1 MRRDSYAV
9 AQTGDRELA
18 WLGGVGAVML
28 ALVAG
33 VESAGVAGGLF
44 ATRHPVVIALPDASE
59 TLVRLTQH
67 LGASAWPAI
76 DRRWLPET
84 MAAPLGFGMFVAVAF
99 AATAFCA
106 LSRLARPVGG
116 DGARFARAGDLSSL
130 RARSEVGHGIPL
142 GYHHGR
148 ELVGEPNASVA
159 LCGPSQV
166 GKSLAAVV
174 RAILKWDGCLI
185 VLSMKEE
192 LLRYTLHIREQ
203 RGDVKI
209 FDPTR
214 QTGYRTNTWSPVAAS
229 NTWSE
234 ARAIAAALLQIGREA
249 DRYDR
254 EPHWRRTAARYL
266 APLLLAANQTGQ
278 SMRVVLSWIGLFE
291 RDAVR
296 NILKA
301 SADPESQYAL
311 ENLESLWKTDHRYR
325 GSVIGTLSTAL
336 DAWQEPSVAEATA
349 GPDITPQWLCAG
361 PNTLYVVAPAS
372 QQRRPQ
378 NLFGGLLVHM
388 IDGALAIAQR
398 SSTGRLPL
406 PLLCALDEICNA
418 APLPTLGEYASSG
431 AGRGVLLLS
440 VIQDYSQA
448 IDTWGRER
456 AATIISNHRGKLFWS
471 GIADPATFEYID
483 HLLGREERER
493 QSRTRQSFGG
503 TSTTH
508 ATELR
513 PLAPPHQLRQA
524 NVGTAL
530 LVYGQL
536 PPVWTQQRLFFEDPQ
551 LRRLVPDE
559 IWKELPTDRRPS
571 RGRWVLTGFMR

>member
-1 MRRDSYAV
+1 MS
-9 AQTGDRELA
+9 QSGDWELV
-18 WLGGVGAVML
+18 WLGGVGAVLL
-28 ALVAG
+28 ALVSG
-33 VESAGVAGGLF
+33 VEVAGFAGGLF
-44 ATRHPVVIALPDASE
+44 ASGHPVLLSLPATTG
-59 TLVRLTQH
+59 TLARLMGH
-67 LGASAWPAI
+67 FGASAWPPT
-76 DRRWLPET
+76 DRKWLPET
-84 MAAPLGFGMFVAVAF
+84 MLAPLCFGTIAAVLF
-99 AATAFCA
+99 AAIAFCV
-106 LSRLARPVGG
+106 LSRLAQPVRG
-116 DGARFARAGDLSSL
+116 DGARFARVRDLSPL
-130 RARSEVGHGIPL
+130 RARSAVGQGIPL
-142 GYHHGR
+142 GHYQGH

-185 VLSMKEE
+185 VLSIKEE
-192 LLRYTLHIREQ
+192 LLRYTLPAREQ

-214 QTGYRTNTWSPVAAS
+214 QTAHGTQAWSPVAAS
-229 NTWSE
+229 GTWTD
-234 ARAIAAALLQIGREA
+234 ARAIAAGLLQIGQEA

-278 SMRVVLSWIGLFE
+278 SMRTVLSWIDLFE
-291 RDAVR
+291 RDELR
-296 NILKA
+296 NILKR
-301 SADPESQYAL
+301 SGDPESLYAL
-311 ENLESLWKTDHRYR
+311 ENLESLWKTDHRYQ

-336 DAWQEPSVAEATA
+336 DAWQEPTVAEATSR
-349 GPDITPQWLCAG
+349 PDITPQWLCAG
-361 PNTLYVVAPAS
+361 SNTLYIVAPAS
-372 QQRRPQ
+372 QQRRLQ

-388 IDGALAIAQR
+388 IDGALAIAQKT
-398 SSTGRLPL
+398 STGRLPL

-431 AGRGVLLLS
+431 AGQGVLLLS

-471 GIADPATFEYID
+471 GIADPATFEYVD

-493 QSRTRQSFGG
+493 QSRTRQAFGG

-513 PLAPPHQLRQA
+513 PLAPPHRLRQA
-524 NVGTAL
+524 KFGTAL

-536 PPVWTQQRLFFEDPQ
+536 PPVWTEQRLFFEDPQ
-551 LRRLVPDE
+551 LCRLVPDE
-559 IWKELPTDRRPS
+559 IRKEIPTHDRPARS
-571 RGRWVLTGFMR
+571 RFARWADAF

>member
-1 MRRDSYAV
+1 MSHN
-9 AQTGDRELA
+9 GDRELA
-18 WLGGVGAVML
+18 WLGSVGAVLL

-33 VESAGVAGGLF
+33 VESAGIAGGLF
-44 ATRHPVVIALPDASE
+44 ASDHPVVMALPEATE
-59 TLVRLTQH
+59 TLARLTRH

-84 MAAPLGFGMFVAVAF
+84 MAAPLCFGALVAVAF
-99 AATAFCA
+99 AAIACWG
-106 LSRLARPVGG
+106 LWRLARPVRG
-116 DGARFARAGDLSSL
+116 DGARFARAYELSPL
-130 RARSEVGHGIPL
+130 RARAGVGQGIPL
-142 GYHHGR
+142 GYHQGR

-185 VLSMKEE
+185 VLSIKEE
-192 LLRYTLHIREQ
+192 LLRYTLHTREQ
-203 RGDVKI
+203 RGEVKI

-214 QTGYRTNTWSPVAAS
+214 QTAYRTHAWSPVAAS
-229 NTWSE
+229 GTWTE
-234 ARAIAAALLQIGREA
+234 ARAIAAGLLQIGQEA

-278 SMRVVLSWIGLFE
+278 SMRTVLSWIDLFE
-291 RDAVR
+291 RDDLR
-296 NILKA
+296 NILKR
-301 SADPESQYAL
+301 SGDPESLYAL
-311 ENLESLWKTDHRYR
+311 ENLESLWKTDHRYQ

-336 DAWQEPSVAEATA
+336 DAWQEPTVTEATTR
-349 GPDITPQWLCAG
+349 PDITPQWLCAG
-361 PNTLYVVAPAS
+361 SNTLYIVAPAS
-372 QQRRPQ
+372 QQRRLQ

-388 IDGALAIAQR
+388 IDGALAIAQKT
-398 SSTGRLPL
+398 STGRLPL

-431 AGRGVLLLS
+431 AGQGVLLLS

-493 QSRTRQSFGG
+493 QSRTRQAFGG

-513 PLAPPHQLRQA
+513 PLAPPHRLRQA
-524 NVGTAL
+524 KFGTAL

-536 PPVWTQQRLFFEDPQ
+536 PPVWTEQRLFSQDPQ
-551 LRRLVPDE
+551 LRSLVPDE
-559 IWKELPTDRRPS
+559 IRHRVSTDSRPTRSRRS
-571 RGRWVLTGFMR
+571 RWADAS

>member
-1 MRRDSYAV
+1 MLS
-9 AQTGDRELA
+9 QTGDRELA

-28 ALVAG
+28 ALLAG
-33 VESAGVAGGLF
+33 VESAGVTGGLL
-44 ATRHPVVIALPDASE
+44 TSGHPVVLSLPGATG
-59 TLVRLTQH
+59 TLARLTRH
-67 LGASAWPAI
+67 LGRSAWPTV
-76 DRRWLPET
+76 DRRWLPEA
-84 MAAPLGFGMFVAVAF
+84 MVAPLCFGMLVAVVCAAIAF
-99 AATAFCA
+99 AV
-106 LSRLARPVGG
+106 LSRLARSPGG
-116 DGARFARAGDLSSL
+116 DGAQFARAGDLSPL
-130 RARSEVGHGIPL
+130 RACSDVGHGIPL
-142 GYHHGR
+142 GYHQGR

-185 VLSMKEE
+185 VLSIKEE
-192 LLRYTLHIREQ
+192 LLRYTLHAREQ
-203 RGDVKI
+203 RGEVKI
-209 FDPTR
+209 FDPSR
-214 QTGYRTNTWSPVAAS
+214 QTAYRTNTWSPVAAS

-234 ARAIAAALLQIGREA
+234 ARAIAAALLQIGQEA

-278 SMRVVLSWIGLFE
+278 SMRTVLSWIDLFE
-291 RDAVR
+291 RDDLR
-296 NILKA
+296 SILKTTG
-301 SADPESQYAL
+301 DPESLYAL
-311 ENLESLWKTDHRYR
+311 ENLESLWKTDHRYQ

-336 DAWQEPSVAEATA
+336 DAWQEPTVAEATT

-361 PNTLYVVAPAS
+361 SNTLYVVAPAS
-372 QQRRPQ
+372 QQRRLQ

-398 SSTGRLPL
+398 TSTGRLPL

-431 AGRGVLLLS
+431 AGQGVLLLS

-471 GIADPATFEYID
+471 GIADPATFEYVD

-493 QSRTRQSFGG
+493 QSRTRQAFGG

-513 PLAPPHQLRQA
+513 PLAPPHRLRQA
-524 NVGTAL
+524 KFGTAL

-536 PPVWTQQRLFFEDPQ
+536 PPVWTEQRLFFEDPE
-551 LRRLVPDE
+551 LRRLVPEE
-559 IWKELPTDRRPS
+559 IRKEVPTDRRPA
-571 RGRWVLTGFMR
+571 RARWVLTDFMR